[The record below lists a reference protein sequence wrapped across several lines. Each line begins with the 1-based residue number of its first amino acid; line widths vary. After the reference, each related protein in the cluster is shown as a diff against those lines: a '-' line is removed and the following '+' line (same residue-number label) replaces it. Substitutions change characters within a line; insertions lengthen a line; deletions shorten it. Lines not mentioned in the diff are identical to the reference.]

1 MFLILLRAVT
11 EMALFYW
18 VFGALLEVLSGF
30 LTLLFKVES
39 NILVI
44 NASNYVL
51 LQGLVFNRKLK
62 NEHSST

>member
-1 MFLILLRAVT
+1 
-11 EMALFYW
+11 MALFYW